1 MTAAGPGDFHLA
13 PAERPSRPTGGPPA
27 PSRGAP
33 GTAPPSPPRRPPGTA
48 SAVPPRP
55 AAPPA
60 ARPEREP
67 GSGAGADPGFEDDS
81 HPTLLLRAV
90 APRPHP
96 LRIVAVVIALVLGA
110 GLLGGAA
117 AGAWLTGDSAD
128 SAARAAFDDSRAL
141 WRDLPVD
148 ELFPPELHSEGAGPG
163 GAERRWL
170 RVAVAPDTECAT
182 ALGEE
187 LAGALLSGTG
197 CERAVRASY
206 VDDTVTSVTT
216 VGMVF
221 TDADPAATEA
231 LAERFA
237 TGGLGLRADLM
248 PATYPGPGTAAETF
262 GAAQRATWTVRVLTD
277 APVIVYAVTG
287 FADGRTADAPQ
298 AATEAVAEGQ
308 DTVVALAGL
317 GHEAMGVA
325 DQIERNIR
333 QAADR
338 FTEEHG

>member
-1 MTAAGPGDFHLA
+1 MP
-13 PAERPSRPTGGPPA
+13 
-27 PSRGAP
+27 
-33 GTAPPSPPRRPPGTA
+33 TAPPRELPGPA

-60 ARPEREP
+60 ARAGREP
-67 GSGAGADPGFEDDS
+67 GQGTSAEPGFEEDS

-96 LRIVAVVIALVLGA
+96 LRIVAVVVALVLGA

-170 RVAVAPDTECAT
+170 RVAVAPDSDCAT
-182 ALGEE
+182 ALGED
-187 LAGALLSGTG
+187 LAGALLSGVG

-298 AATEAVAEGQ
+298 AATEAVADGQ

-325 DQIERNIR
+325 DRVERTIR